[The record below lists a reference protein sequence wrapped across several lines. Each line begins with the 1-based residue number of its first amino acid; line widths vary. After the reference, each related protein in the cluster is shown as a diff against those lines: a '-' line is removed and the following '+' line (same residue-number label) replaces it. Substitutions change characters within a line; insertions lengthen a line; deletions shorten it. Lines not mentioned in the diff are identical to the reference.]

1 MTGMTRGAEAATAS
15 HSALRGLLQDPQFRV
30 DGERLNRHLSE
41 LAQFGRTPDGGISRV
56 AYSEA
61 DLAARRYVRRL
72 MVDAGLEPSIDVA
85 GNIIGLRPGRV
96 ADLPPLM
103 LGSHIDSV
111 PQGGNYDGQV
121 GSMGAIEVAH
131 TLVDLRVSLRHP
143 VEIVIFQNEEGGKT
157 GSRSLSGEVDPSE
170 LDLVTHSGHTIR
182 DGIRILGGDPA
193 RLAEAKRDPGD
204 ISAYVEL
211 HIEQGGVLE
220 RERIEIGVVEG
231 IVGIKRWH
239 VTIEGYANHAGTT
252 RMENRRDAL
261 LAAARFVEGVNRI
274 ATRTEGRQVATVGQ
288 LQVSP
293 GAPNVIPGHATLTLE
308 LRDLE
313 MGKIDRL
320 YGQIEAES
328 QELARAMRTPLQ
340 FDQFYVSR
348 AALTDR
354 RIRQAIADAAT
365 RLGHSTLRMPS
376 GAGHDAQ
383 SIARL
388 APVGMIFIPS
398 VAGISHSP
406 REFSHPRHIVAG
418 ANVLLHTLLRLD
430 RSFS

>member
-1 MTGMTRGAEAATAS
+1 MTRGAEAATAS

-252 RMENRRDAL
+252 PMENRRDAL